1 MSKFKGSKG
10 LFTYSVQKGSKNN
23 CFMAQVFND
32 KGKSIAEIESTDNP
46 EEATA
51 NAKLFSYAPEMLEA
65 LQDFINAK
73 DEILKALDYA
83 NNMAEDYQ
91 YLFYNAEQLI
101 KEATE

>member
-1 MSKFKGSKG
+1 MEFKGTKG

-51 NAKLFSYAPEMLEA
+51 NAKLFSKAPEMLLEMEK
-65 LQDFINAK
+65 FCNRVEK
-73 DEILKALDYA
+73 GEVRSV
-83 NNMAEDYQ
+83 NT
-91 YLFYNAEQLI
+91 YNKFKKLI